1 MKLVTPDIG
10 LLFWML
16 VSFSIVLFL
25 LKKYAWKPILNSL
38 KEREQSIAEA
48 LNSAKRAKEEMAA
61 LKSENEKLLVQARI
75 ERDAILKEA
84 RDAKDSIIVEA
95 RTRASSEADRLL
107 QAAREGIQNEKL
119 AAMTELKN
127 QVATLSIEIA
137 EKILKEE
144 LSSPEKQKQLVKSF
158 LGEVGNPNH
167 FKFTADSATG
177 KN

>member
-38 KEREQSIAEA
+38 KERENSIAEA
-48 LNSAKRAKEEMAA
+48 LNSAKRAKEEMAT
-61 LKSENEKLLVQARI
+61 LKSENEKLLMQARI
-75 ERDAILKEA
+75 EREAILKEA

-95 RTRASSEADRLL
+95 RSRATIEADRLL
-107 QAAREGIQNEKL
+107 QIAREGIQNEKM
-119 AAMTELKN
+119 AAIIELKN
-127 QVATLSIEIA
+127 QVATLSIDIA

-144 LSSPEKQKQLVKSF
+144 LSSPEKQKQLVQSF

-167 FKFTADSATG
+167 FKFSS
-177 KN
+177 